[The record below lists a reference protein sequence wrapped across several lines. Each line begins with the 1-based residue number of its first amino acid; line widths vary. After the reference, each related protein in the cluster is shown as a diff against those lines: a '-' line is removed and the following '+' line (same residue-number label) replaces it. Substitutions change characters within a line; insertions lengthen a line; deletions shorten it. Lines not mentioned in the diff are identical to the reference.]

1 MPRRDISSVTAA
13 RMASTV
19 SAGRLFAAETTG
31 RARGASCCPARR
43 GEKGG
48 RQREGGRRARA
59 SPPGPAYSSQSRS
72 FSFLGRYSSVMKL
85 IPRRDRA
92 SSSNLRPLRTI
103 SWISR
108 CQWAFL
114 NHG

>member
-1 MPRRDISSVTAA
+1 MPRRDISSVTAC

-19 SAGRLFAAETTG
+19 SAGRLLAEETAG
-31 RARGASCCPARR
+31 RARVGSPAPA
-43 GEKGG
+43 GEA
-48 RQREGGRRARA
+48 RRRARA
-59 SPPGPAYSSQSRS
+59 AASGYSSQSRS
-72 FSFLGRYSSVMKL
+72 FSFFGTYSSVMKL

-92 SSSNLRPLRTI
+92 SSSNLRPLLTI

-108 CQWAFL
+108 CQWALL

>member
-1 MPRRDISSVTAA
+1 MTAA
-13 RMASTV
+13 RTASTV
-19 SAGRLFAAETTG
+19 SAGRLFAAETAG
-31 RARGASCCPARR
+31 RARGASAAPLGD

-48 RQREGGRRARA
+48 GQRDGGHHEGA
-59 SPPGPAYSSQSRS
+59 SPPGPPYSSQSRS
-72 FSFLGRYSSVMKL
+72 FSFRGTYSSVMKL
-85 IPRRDRA
+85 MPRRESA